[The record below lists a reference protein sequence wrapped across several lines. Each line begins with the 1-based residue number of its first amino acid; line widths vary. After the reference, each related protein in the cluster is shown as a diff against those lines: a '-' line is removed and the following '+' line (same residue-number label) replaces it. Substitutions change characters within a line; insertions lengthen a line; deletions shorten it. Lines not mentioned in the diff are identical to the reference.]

1 MFMSMRSKERHARL
15 LEALNAGEIDVDDLA
30 RRFDVSASTVRRD
43 LQHLS
48 RSNAVRRTYGGA
60 ILSGQV
66 TETTLEQR
74 LAVQGQEKQAIARAA
89 LDLIADG
96 ETLILDA
103 GSTVAAFGRLLLQ
116 RRLRVITN
124 NLALLPF
131 LAKAPAIELIVL
143 GGALRSTSM
152 STMGPLANEALRRM
166 TADRAVMSADG
177 VVGGRG
183 LCEADLEQVAL
194 KSLMMEQAR
203 DVIVLADA
211 GKLGRAEQS
220 AWAPLPTHWTLVTDA
235 GASEGQRR
243 HLAEAGARVI
253 VAGVR

>member
-1 MFMSMRSKERHARL
+1 MSMRSKERHARL

-48 RSNAVRRTYGGA
+48 RHNAVRRTYGGA
-60 ILSGQV
+60 ILTGQAA
-66 TETTLEQR
+66 ETTLEQR
-74 LAVQGQEKQAIARAA
+74 LAVQGKQKQAIACAA
-89 LDLIADG
+89 AELIRDG

-131 LAKAPAIELIVL
+131 LAKAPSIELVVL
-143 GGALRSTSM
+143 GGALRTTSM
-152 STMGPLANEALRRM
+152 STMGPLAHDALRRM
-166 TADRAVMSADG
+166 TADRAIMSADG
-177 VVGGRG
+177 VVSGRG

-194 KSLMMEQAR
+194 KSLMMEQAK

-211 GKLGRAEQS
+211 GKLGRTEQS
-220 AWAPLPTHWTLVTDA
+220 AWAPLPRQWTLVTDA
-235 GASEGQRR
+235 GASDEQRQR
-243 HLAEAGARVI
+243 LTDAGARVI
-253 VAGVR
+253 VAGGR

>member
-1 MFMSMRSKERHARL
+1 MSMRSKERRARL

-48 RSNAVRRTYGGA
+48 RANAVRRTYGGA
-60 ILSGQV
+60 ILTGNAA
-66 TETTLEQR
+66 ETTLEQR
-74 LAVQGQEKQAIARAA
+74 LAVQGKQKQAIAQAA
-89 LDLIADG
+89 IELIEDG
-96 ETLILDA
+96 DTLILDA

-131 LAKAPAIELIVL
+131 LAKAPSIELIVL

-152 STMGPLANEALRRM
+152 STMGPLAHDALRRM
-166 TADRAVMSADG
+166 TADRAIMSADG
-177 VVGGRG
+177 VVGDRG

-194 KSLMMEQAR
+194 KSLMMQQAKE
-203 DVIVLADA
+203 VVVLADA
-211 GKLGRAEQS
+211 GKLGRA
-220 AWAPLPTHWTLVTDA
+220 
-235 GASEGQRR
+235 
-243 HLAEAGARVI
+243 
-253 VAGVR
+253 